1 MLANH
6 NRLELVFT
14 EERQR
19 ASERIIAMTKDHESK
34 MRELVIAM
42 DFSS

>member
-1 MLANH
+1 
-6 NRLELVFT
+6 LELVFS

-19 ASERIIAMTKDHESK
+19 ASERIIALTRENEQK

-42 DFSS
+42 DFGS